1 MADNSSS
8 QPAELDMIKGMMTT
22 LYEGVNRLVVENST
36 ELQKQLHSEFNSTRG
51 VLDSMQKDAA
61 DIKVMLETQAEY
73 FRRLENVSAEENKIK
88 PDGYEVISVSID

>member
-1 MADNSSS
+1 
-8 QPAELDMIKGMMTT
+8 MIKGMMTT

-61 DIKVMLETQAEY
+61 DIKVMLETRAEY
-73 FRRLENVSAEENKIK
+73 LRGLENVSAEENKIK
-88 PDGYEVISVSID
+88 PDGYEIISVSID